1 MMPRQLPPGEASRLS
16 ARVAGPVEAFFVRN
30 IRWLPWVHA
39 VMFVVFVSL
48 ILVPALLSDPA
59 ENAGP
64 LDHLAVFANLA
75 LWGLWFPLLLLSVLA
90 TGRSWCGL
98 LCPMGAASEYASKH
112 GFRLSPP
119 RWLTWP
125 GTPVLSFIVVTI
137 LGQTTGVRTHPEA
150 AAEIFGGT
158 MAAAIILGW
167 LFAPGKRPWCR
178 HACPIGLLLGVFNR
192 LSIVDFAP
200 KRPEPGGDRWN
211 DKGACPTMIDLRH
224 KTETRH
230 CIECFRCVSPPAP
243 GGLFLR
249 LRRPGEEIEQIAK
262 RNPNLSEVL
271 FLFLGGGVA
280 LGGFLWGVLPFF
292 VELRDALG
300 LWAIE
305 HDVAWL
311 LESGPSWLMSVH
323 PDRREVFLWLDFV
336 MITGFMAATMLA
348 FTLGLSLLTMIAS
361 WLAGLAGA
369 NGTLRSRFL
378 ELGYQFTPI
387 AMVSLLIGLGGGL
400 FTAMKSVGLP
410 AEAVSMIKIALFV
423 GGITWSLWLAWR
435 ILATQNVTGIRSLPA
450 LVPGLA
456 GTVAVALAWWPALF

>member
-1 MMPRQLPPGEASRLS
+1 MMPRQVPAGEEKRWS
-16 ARVAGPVEAFFVRN
+16 ARIAGPVEAFFVRN

-39 VMFVVFVSL
+39 VMFVAFVGL
-48 ILVPALLSDPA
+48 LLVPALLPNPPEDA
-59 ENAGP
+59 TA
-64 LDHLAVFANLA
+64 LDSLTVAANLL
-75 LWGLWFPLLLLSVLA
+75 LWGVWFPLLLLSVLA
-90 TGRSWCGL
+90 TGRSWCGI

-112 GFRLSPP
+112 GFKLAPP

-192 LSIVDFAP
+192 LGVVEFAP
-200 KRPEPGGDRWN
+200 KRPEGGGDRWT
-211 DKGACPTMIDLRH
+211 DKGACPTMIDLRR

-230 CIECFRCVSPPAP
+230 CIECFRCVSPPAQ

-249 LRRPGEEIEQIAK
+249 LRRPGEEIEQIAW
-262 RNPNLSEVL
+262 RNPNLSEIL

-280 LGGFLWGVLPFF
+280 LGGFLWGVLPLFTT
-292 VELRDALG
+292 LRDALG

-305 HDVAWL
+305 NDVAWL
-311 LESGPSWLMSVH
+311 LRSGPSWLMSVH

-336 MITGFMAATMLA
+336 MITGFMAATMLI
-348 FTLGLSLLTMIAS
+348 FTVGLSGLTLISAWMS
-361 WLAGLAGA
+361 GWLGGA
-369 NGTLRSRFL
+369 RSLHARFL

-387 AMVSLLIGLGGGL
+387 AMVSLLLGLGGGL
-400 FTAMKSVGLP
+400 FTALKALGLP
-410 AEAVSMIKIALFV
+410 PEAVSGLKIALFV
-423 GGITWSLWLAWR
+423 GGIVWSLWLADR
-435 ILATQNVTGIRSLPA
+435 ILAAQGVRGVRALPA
-450 LVPGLA
+450 LVPGLV
-456 GTVAVALAWWPALF
+456 GTAAIALAWWPALF

>member
-1 MMPRQLPPGEASRLS
+1 MMNRQLPPGEAARLS
-16 ARVAGPVEAFFVRN
+16 ARVAGPVEAFFVHN

-39 VMFVVFVSL
+39 VMFVVFVTL

-59 ENAGP
+59 ETAGP

-112 GFRLSPP
+112 GLRMAPP

-192 LSIVDFAP
+192 LSIIDFAP
-200 KRPEPGGDRWN
+200 KRPEQGGDRWN
-211 DKGACPTMIDLRH
+211 DKSACPTMIDLRR

-230 CIECFRCVSPPAP
+230 CIECFRCVSPPAA

-262 RNPNLSEVL
+262 RNPNLSEML

-280 LGGFLWGVLPFF
+280 LGGFLWGVMPLFNTM
-292 VELRDALG
+292 RDSIG

-305 HDVAWL
+305 NDVSWV

-323 PDRREVFLWLDFV
+323 PARREVFLWLDFV
-336 MITGFMAATMLA
+336 MITGFMAATMLV
-348 FTLGLSLLTMIAS
+348 FTLGLSLLTMTAA
-361 WLAGLAGA
+361 WLAGLVGA
-369 NGTLRSRFL
+369 QGTMRSRFL

-387 AMVSLLIGLGGGL
+387 AMVSLLIGLGNGL
-400 FTAMKSVGLP
+400 FTALKSVGLP
-410 AEAVSMIKIALFV
+410 PEAVSAIKIGLFA
-423 GGITWSLWLAWR
+423 GGIVWSLWLAWR
-435 ILATQNVTGIRSLPA
+435 ILATQNVTGPRVLPA
-450 LVPGLA
+450 LVPGLV